1 MTPLTQHVDER
12 AEYPAP
18 MALDVPAV
26 ERELCRIPE
35 VRAARIVTDGV
46 GKPIEVHVLATPT
59 KHAKQIVRDVQ
70 SVAMATIGLEIDH
83 RIVSVVQLDDPDT
96 GGNGSSAAVAET
108 TAGRNGAMAIA
119 PPAVT
124 DRILVDSV
132 VIARRGVTCTATV
145 SLLRGEETASAS
157 IDGPVA
163 ASVTPRLVARA
174 TLEALRV
181 FQPAA
186 VCAEVETA
194 ALTRMGDREVAVTT
208 IVLAVPPHED
218 VVSGSA
224 PVRSG
229 GEHDAIARAVLDAT
243 NRRLDQLT

>member
-1 MTPLTQHVDER
+1 
-12 AEYPAP
+12 
-18 MALDVPAV
+18 MALDVAAV

-35 VRAARIVTDGV
+35 VRAARIVADAD

-70 SVAMATIGLEIDH
+70 SVAVATVGLELDH
-83 RIVSVVQLDDPDT
+83 RIISVVQLDDAET
-96 GGNGSSAAVAET
+96 NGSGGPGAEGPPSSSART
-108 TAGRNGAMAIA
+108 ISNGAGRSGARS
-119 PPAVT
+119 PA

-132 VIARRGVTCTATV
+132 VIARRGITCSAAVTLV
-145 SLLRGEETASAS
+145 RGEESASATV
-157 IDGPVA
+157 DGAMA

-174 TLEALRV
+174 TLEALRS

-186 VCAEVETA
+186 NAAEVDTA
-194 ALTRMGDREVAVTT
+194 VVVRLGGRDVAVAT

-218 VVSGSA
+218 VVTGSA
-224 PVRSG
+224 PVRAG

-243 NRRLDQLT
+243 NRRLA